1 MPRRRFWLAV
11 TVTLAV
17 LALLGAW
24 WLRGDTAPR
33 SYVTSPVERGPIV
46 ATVTATG
53 TVNPVKSVT
62 IGTYVSGP
70 IQDIFVD
77 YNSPVRKGQVIAKI
91 DPRTYQGKVDQARAA
106 LSTASA
112 NVDKARADAKLRRV
126 QESRQE
132 ALAKT
137 RVVSRDELDVSRSTA
152 EQAEAQLKLAEASV
166 EQAEASLREA
176 QVSFGYTDIVSPVDG
191 IVVSRDVQVGQTVA
205 ASFQTPTLFVIAE
218 DLKKMQVNSFVSE
231 ADIGRVREKQRATF
245 SVDAYPGRA
254 FTASVLQVRNSPQSV
269 ENVVTYDVVLEF
281 DNDELLLKP
290 GMTANVSI
298 VTAEEQDVLKVP
310 TAALRFQPHASGA
323 SEGGGASAATPAP
336 RPSAG
341 NTSGAGRGDAV
352 WVLAGGEPR
361 RVAVM
366 PGLSD
371 ETMTAVSSQDLQ
383 EGDRVITRV
392 QSGEAKAEGWSMFP
406 RPGGGSGRPRR

>member
-1 MPRRRFWLAV
+1 MPRSRLWLVLTIA
-11 TVTLAV
+11 
-17 LALLGAW
+17 LALLALVGTW
-24 WLRGDTAPR
+24 WLRGGEEQR
-33 SYVTSPVERGPIV
+33 SWVTSPVEKGPIV

-91 DPRTYQGKVDQARAA
+91 DPRTYQGKVDRARAER
-106 LSTASA
+106 STAA
-112 NVDKARADAKLRRV
+112 AGVEKARADAKLRRL

-152 EQAEAQLKLAEASV
+152 DQADAQLKLALAAV

-176 QVSFGYTDIVSPVDG
+176 EVSLGYTDIVSPVDG

-218 DLKKMQVNSFVSE
+218 NLKKMQVNSFVSE
-231 ADIGRVREKQRATF
+231 ADIGRVRDGQRATF
-245 SVDAYPGRA
+245 SVDAYPGRSFPA
-254 FTASVLQVRNSPQSV
+254 AVWQVRNSPQSV

-281 DNDELLLKP
+281 DNEELLLKP

-298 VTAEEQDVLKVP
+298 VTAEERDVLKVP
-310 TAALRFQPHASGA
+310 TAALRFQPPAATDGDGA
-323 SEGGGASAATPAP
+323 AAATPA
-336 RPSAG
+336 RPPGGAAG
-341 NTSGAGRGDAV
+341 ARGDAV
-352 WVLAGGEPR
+352 WVLSNGEPT
-361 RVAVM
+361 RVAVT

-371 ETMTAVSSQDLQ
+371 ETMTAVASPDLQ
-383 EGDRVITRV
+383 TGDRVITRL
-392 QSGEAKAEGWSMFP
+392 SSEPKAEGWSMFP
-406 RPGGGSGRPRR
+406 RAGGPSSRPRR